1 MREPRNSNKSSL
13 EGVIPLPLPQKLLHV
28 EYTECEAC
36 GTRFRAPGRHA
47 VCKQC
52 GTIAAPRRPRRA
64 SA

>member
-1 MREPRNSNKSSL
+1 MRENRNLNKPSL
-13 EGVIPLPLPQKLLHV
+13 PLPLPLPQKLHHI
-28 EYTECEAC
+28 EYAECDAC

-52 GTIAAPRRPRRA
+52 GAIAAPRRPRRA